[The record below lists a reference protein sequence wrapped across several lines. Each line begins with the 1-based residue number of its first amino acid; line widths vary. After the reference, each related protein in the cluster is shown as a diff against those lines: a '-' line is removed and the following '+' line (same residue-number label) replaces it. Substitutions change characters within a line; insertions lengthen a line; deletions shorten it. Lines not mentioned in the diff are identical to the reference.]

1 MRNDFYVGIYED
13 TYLSHSFKGT
23 HWKKGHKYIKR
34 IGNVYYYAK
43 KANEFRKAAKKDWH
57 EEGRTRDD
65 FGLLARNKIN
75 GIYSPSEY
83 NNRVN
88 HYISTR
94 NSATKNDRLAK
105 TYSDMARKE
114 AQKLFGKKGGEV
126 FSKIAE
132 VLARPT
138 KKKYKTINSGYINA
152 KYVESK
158 VPRKSKVKKHGK
170 RINIRR
176 KNFKYMIPDS

>member
-57 EEGRTRDD
+57 EEMRTRED
-65 FGLLARNKIN
+65 FNNVPRR
-75 GIYSPSEY
+75 YSY
-83 NNRVN
+83 NN

-94 NSATKNDRLAK
+94 NSAVKNDRLAK

-114 AQKLFGKKGGEV
+114 AQKLFGKKGGEY

-132 VLARPT
+132 VIARPR
-138 KKKYKTINSGYINA
+138 KKKYRTVNSGYING
-152 KYVESK
+152 KYVSTK
-158 VPRKSKVKKHGK
+158 APLTSKVKKHKK
-170 RINIRR
+170 RISI
-176 KNFKYMIPDS
+176 KQKGKKTWVESLIGG